1 MSENISAKTCN
12 DCGFVKPLACYA
24 KRTASKD
31 GLAPRCKPCDIIRKR
46 AWVAN
51 NTERK
56 AAYDKQ
62 WIKNNSKRMKKLV
75 NDLHYSIE
83 PGVYM
88 IKNIITGDCYIGTSK
103 HPYLRAK
110 QHLSYRE
117 ETTKQFCS
125 PDALIYDVQQYG
137 KESFIFG
144 ILEHCDKTQ
153 LFERET
159 HYICIYQPT
168 YNTRKTCN

>member
-1 MSENISAKTCN
+1 MSETTSAKKCN
-12 DCGFVKPLACYA
+12 DCGVNKPLACFA

-46 AWVAN
+46 EWVAN
-51 NTERK
+51 NTEKK

-62 WIKNNSKRMKKLV
+62 WIKNNPKRMEKLV

-88 IKNIITGDCYIGTSK
+88 IKNIITGDSYIGTSK

-117 ETTKQFCS
+117 DTTTEYNS
-125 PDALIYDVQQYG
+125 PDSLVYDVHRFG
-137 KESFIFG
+137 KESFVFG
-144 ILEHCDKTQ
+144 ILEHCDKNQ

-159 HYICIYQPT
+159 HYICIYNPT
-168 YNTRKTCN
+168 YNTRKICN

>member
-1 MSENISAKTCN
+1 MLENTLKKTCN
-12 DCGFVKPLACYA
+12 DCGVDKPLACFC

-31 GLAPRCKPCDIIRKR
+31 GLAPRCKPCDLIRKR

-51 NTERK
+51 NIERK

-62 WIKNNSKRMKKLV
+62 WIKNNPERMDKLV

-103 HPYLRAK
+103 HPYVRAK

-117 ETTKQFCS
+117 DTTTEFNS
-125 PDALIYDVQQYG
+125 PNSLVYDVKRFG
-137 KESFIFG
+137 KESFVFG
-144 ILEHCDKTQ
+144 ILEHCDKNQ

-159 HYICIYQPT
+159 HYIHIYQPT
-168 YNTRKTCN
+168 YNTRKLCN